1 MKLTKNRLKFMP
13 TVNLYF
19 LEQTKTEDL
28 QSFIPNLK
36 AYLAEKLTCGDIK
49 LTADEISIRFV
60 RVSGGEMIAEVEVEI
75 TAHAFPDRVKKQDE
89 ICLDIMNY
97 IKENVPSIRDVKVWL
112 ILVELGHS
120 WE

>member
-1 MKLTKNRLKFMP
+1 MP
-13 TVNLYF
+13 TVNIYF

-49 LTADEISIRFV
+49 LTTDEISIRFV
-60 RVSGGEMIAEVEVEI
+60 RVSGGEMIADVEIEI
-75 TAHAFPDRVKKQDE
+75 TAHAFPERVKEQDG
-89 ICLDIMNY
+89 ICLEVMNY
-97 IKENVPSIRDVKVWL
+97 IKENVPSIGGVKVWL
-112 ILVELGHS
+112 ILAELGHS